1 MGLVEFPRPLTMR
14 KEVYNKMM
22 KFSKRDSRK
31 MFKEVARIHGI
42 SVSEVR
48 EQMQVAI
55 DEAMNNPDPEKQ
67 AEFQQLFGNR
77 TPTPE
82 EFICVTSK
90 KLF

>member
-1 MGLVEFPRPLTMR
+1 
-14 KEVYNKMM
+14 MM

-42 SVSEVR
+42 SVSEVK

-55 DEAMNNPDPEKQ
+55 DEARNNPDPEKQ
-67 AEFQQLFGNR
+67 AEFQQLFGKSDTDTR
-77 TPTPE
+77 

-90 KLF
+90 KLFK

>member
-1 MGLVEFPRPLTMR
+1 MR

-22 KFSKRDSRK
+22 KFNKRDSRK

-42 SVSEVR
+42 SVSEVKK
-48 EQMQVAI
+48 QMQVAI
-55 DEAMNNPDPEKQ
+55 DEARNNPDPEKQ
-67 AEFQQLFGNR
+67 AEFQRLFGNR

-90 KLF
+90 KLFK

>member
-1 MGLVEFPRPLTMR
+1 MR

-22 KFSKRDSRK
+22 KFNKRDSRK

-42 SVSEVR
+42 SVSEVKK
-48 EQMQVAI
+48 QMQVAI
-55 DEAMNNPDPEKQ
+55 DEARNNPDPEQQ
-67 AEFQQLFGNR
+67 AEFQRLFGHR

-90 KLF
+90 KLFK

>member
-1 MGLVEFPRPLTMR
+1 
-14 KEVYNKMM
+14 MM

-42 SVSEVR
+42 SVSEVK
-48 EQMQVAI
+48 EQMQIAI

-67 AEFQQLFGNR
+67 AEFQRLFGNR

-90 KLF
+90 KLFK

>member
-1 MGLVEFPRPLTMR
+1 
-14 KEVYNKMM
+14 MM

-31 MFKEVARIHGI
+31 MFKEVSRIHGI

-55 DEAMNNPDPEKQ
+55 DEAMNNPDLEKQ
-67 AEFQQLFGNR
+67 AEFQWLFGNR
-77 TPTPE
+77 TPIPE

-90 KLF
+90 KLFK